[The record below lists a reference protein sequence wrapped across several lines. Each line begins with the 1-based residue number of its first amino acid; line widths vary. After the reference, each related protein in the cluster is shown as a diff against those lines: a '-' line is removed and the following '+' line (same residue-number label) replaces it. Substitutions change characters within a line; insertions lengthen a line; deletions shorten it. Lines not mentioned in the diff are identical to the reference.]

1 VAVKTFL
8 KNIVDFSKKDS
19 HGWVAVLLKDQL
31 ESLDEDQDLP
41 PKFDLKQLAQ
51 KITTAKS
58 QPSDVKSLGTKSSF
72 ERKVYKTE
80 MHKHQSGPPKL
91 DDGANLMG
99 KMDSLQ
105 VNEHLQGYA
114 VARYLINEVFRP
126 NFPRS
131 MRRPMPN
138 PSQVHKYNCP
148 RRP

>member
-8 KNIVDFSKKDS
+8 KNIVDFAKKDS
-19 HGWVAVLLKDQL
+19 HGWVAVLL
-31 ESLDEDQDLP
+31 
-41 PKFDLKQLAQ
+41 
-51 KITTAKS
+51 I
-58 QPSDVKSLGTKSSF
+58 

-131 MRRPMPN
+131 MRCPMPN